1 MDLGSCVYQNFLDG
15 KVTKFSLVWSSV
27 KKAQQAGEDCIARA
41 YPCYSVMINLK
52 NSKSHGRDASP
63 YKVNYHQCGTWVER
77 NSIKKRFL
85 MSDIINERLLKSEEI
100 SVPK

>member
-1 MDLGSCVYQNFLDG
+1 MDIRSCVYQNFLDG

-52 NSKSHGRDASP
+52 NSKSHE
-63 YKVNYHQCGTWVER
+63 VMQVHT
-77 NSIKKRFL
+77 
-85 MSDIINERLLKSEEI
+85 RLTTTNV
-100 SVPK
+100 VPGWRETV